1 MLKWVNPFQIQPN
14 RSTSRHMKWFDPS
27 KRKTRKS
34 IYKKT
39 VLQTYQGSE
48 GTCYAHMGTR
58 LILQNIMRLKDEEKY
73 SHNWKYRSVC
83 RRMLNTYKPPIP
95 TKELK
100 QCGVDG
106 FLKISMFLYIYYLI
120 IERYGLDGGD
130 LSQCLSIYS
139 RVKEKERPRKFTE
152 PYQAMYTTV
161 ESFLTKHDLPPFYYN
176 QIFMDSTL
184 ENEQNKSLFDL
195 LLLFLEHNM
204 YIGCRFYTDNNIA
217 NGHLFILTG
226 YSASQNAF
234 YVKNS
239 WGMFVSMLKVSE
251 IGKNTITFDTD
262 GKIKARVNMF
272 AFVYTRKNGPLLFDT
287 VTPDI
292 VDEFQHV
299 LERP

>member
-1 MLKWVNPFQIQPN
+1 ML
-14 RSTSRHMKWFDPS
+14 KWFDPFL

-48 GTCYAHMGTR
+48 GTCYAHMGAR
-58 LILQNIMRLKDEEKY
+58 LILQNIMKLKDEEKY
-73 SHNWKYRSVC
+73 FHNWKYRSVC
-83 RRMLNTYKPPIP
+83 RKMLNTYKPPVP

-106 FLKISMFLYIYYLI
+106 FLKISMFLYLYYLI
-120 IERYGLDGGD
+120 VERYGIDGGD
-130 LSQCLSIYS
+130 LFQCLSIYPS
-139 RVKEKERPRKFTE
+139 VKDKERPRKFTE
-152 PYQAMYTTV
+152 SYQAMYTTV
-161 ESFLTKHDLPPFYYN
+161 NTFLTKHHQSPFYFN
-176 QIFMDSTL
+176 QIFMNDLKLEDS
-184 ENEQNKSLFDL
+184 ENKSLFDL
-195 LLLFLEHNM
+195 LLLFLEHHM
-204 YIGCRFYTDNNIA
+204 YIGCRFYTGNDVS

-226 YSASQNAF
+226 YSASQHAF

-272 AFVYTRKNGPLLFDT
+272 AFVYTRMKGPLLFDT

-292 VDEFQHV
+292 VEEFQHEFEHTRKLKV
-299 LERP
+299 